1 MKDKIFL
8 QGYLRSILWHEVGD
22 IKLTLEQEHDW
33 EFCSQT
39 GQPYAEGAA
48 YEVSRLCVH
57 LEFNSEKK
65 YEYEDC
71 IGSLVVK
78 ECTLFTERYINPL
91 YRTKILCLKG
101 KETDNLFKYA
111 LGA

>member
-8 QGYLRSILWHEVGD
+8 QDYLRGILGHEVGD
-22 IKLTLEQEHDW
+22 IKLTLEQDHDW

-39 GQPYAEGAA
+39 GQPYSEGVA
-48 YEVSRLCVH
+48 YEVSRLYVH

-65 YEYEDC
+65 YEYEYS

-78 ECTLFTERYINPL
+78 ESTLYTERYIKPL
-91 YRTKILCLKG
+91 YRTQLLCLKG